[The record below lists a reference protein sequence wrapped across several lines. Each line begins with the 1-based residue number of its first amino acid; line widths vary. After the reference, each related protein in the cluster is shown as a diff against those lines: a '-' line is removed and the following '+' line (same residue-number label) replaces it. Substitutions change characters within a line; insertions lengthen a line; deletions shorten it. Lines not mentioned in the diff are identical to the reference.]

1 MSGVS
6 VQPSL
11 VPGAVLDPAR
21 LAAVKATGLVDRES
35 PVLDRITGLAQRL
48 VGGSATLVTLVQEER
63 QCFVSQA
70 GPSASPMFRE
80 TPLSHSYCQYVVE
93 AGAPLVVPDAR
104 EHPLLRGNPAI
115 TEYNAIAYLGV
126 PLRSP
131 DGFVLGTL
139 CAVDREARPWSDAD
153 VAVMEDLAAAAA
165 AEIAAQVAAH
175 EVAESAELIQQILGS
190 TLDAF
195 VATDLGGRI
204 TGWNRAAEEMFGWSV
219 PEALGRC
226 LNELIIAPQH
236 RRDHADWMIA
246 ASFETEVDPA
256 GRRVEFLGLQRGGRQ
271 FPIELSL
278 TALDRPGGMAAYMFV
293 RDLTSV
299 RRSEMLR
306 TLEYAVSG
314 ALATSESV
322 EQAISQV
329 VAAVAD
335 GLGWPYIEY
344 WQLDDDETH
353 LVRLAVAARDRE
365 VTAPMEEITEY
376 AHGEGIVGQ
385 VWATASARWV
395 RDLPTIDSPRAAA
408 AERASLNTAVAVP
421 VRNGTDVV
429 GVLTAFERRRTEP
442 DPELMAALD
451 TVAAHIGQYVH
462 RRRAEELELEL
473 SRARREFDRVIA
485 NLDDFLWT
493 VRVDAPGQAV
503 MVYASHDSAGVF
515 GGLVPSGDDLSE
527 VTTGMVHPEDRALFE
542 SFGQEMLNGQAA
554 QVTNR
559 VIGADG
565 VTRWVWTRAVPRNEG
580 GIFFIDGVCSD
591 VTERQHDQ
599 EQLRQQAELLDLAP
613 TAVIVKDL
621 EDRITYWNRG
631 AQATYGWDADAA
643 LGCPTHRLLDTR
655 FPVLRTLVDTALS
668 ETGEWHGE
676 LDHLR
681 SDGTRITV
689 LSHQAVQRDHADH
702 PIAILEVNIDVT
714 ARKVAE
720 RRMADSEKRLRTQF
734 SLATVGQATIA
745 LDGAFQQ
752 VNPALAG
759 MLGRSV
765 ALLES
770 MTLDDITH
778 PDERADNHRA
788 AARLF
793 TQDLPL
799 DRHLRMLHAG
809 GHIVDAAMGMSLVRD
824 SDGQPVSF
832 IAVLQ
837 DVTAR
842 LAAERDRDAAAAQL
856 AESNDELQDSNN
868 QLAAANALKLDLMGM
883 LSHEIG
889 TPLNTITAYAE
900 LLQGDLD
907 DVKPPHR
914 KAVEVI
920 ARSARRLEILCAEI
934 LTMCTLDAG
943 QMNATPE
950 PVEIGPALGE
960 ILAGLEISP
969 SVTCETGTTVLVHP
983 SHLQQI
989 VTNYC
994 TNAAKYGG
1002 GVTAVTVERRGGT
1015 VVIGV
1020 CDEGEGIAEDLRPHL
1035 FDRYVRAA
1043 GMSPS
1048 IKGNG
1053 LGLYIVKGLAEA
1065 NNGTAGYEP
1074 GPTGGSIF
1082 TLTLPIAQP
1091 AIR

>member
-6 VQPSL
+6 VQPNPVQNAL
-11 VPGAVLDPAR
+11 ADPAR
-21 LAAVKATGLVDRES
+21 LAAVRATGLIDRDDA
-35 PVLDRITGLAQRL
+35 VLDRITSLARRL
-48 VGGSATLVTLVQEER
+48 VGGRRTLVTLVQEER

-70 GPSASPMFRE
+70 GPDASPMVRE
-80 TPLSHSYCQYVVE
+80 TPLTHSYGQYVVE
-93 AGAPLVVPDAR
+93 SGRPMVVPDAR
-104 EHPLLRGNPAI
+104 EHPLLHDNPAI
-115 TEYNAIAYLGV
+115 AEFQAIAYLGV

-139 CAVDREARPWSDAD
+139 CAVDSEVREWTATD
-153 VAVMEDLAAAAA
+153 VGVMEDLAAAAT
-165 AEIAAQVAAH
+165 AEIAAQVAVH
-175 EVAESAELIQQILGS
+175 EAAEASARLEKIVGS
-190 TLDAF
+190 TLDAY
-195 VATDLGGRI
+195 VATDPGGRI
-204 TGWNRAAEEMFGWSV
+204 TGWNEAAEKMFGWGV
-219 PEALGRC
+219 PEALGRPMS
-226 LNELIIAPQH
+226 ELIIAPQD
-236 RRDHADWMIA
+236 RREHAAWLMA
-246 ASFETEVDPA
+246 MSFEVEVDPA
-256 GRRVEFLGLQRGGRQ
+256 GRRIDLTGVQRGGRQ

-293 RDLTSV
+293 RDLTAV

-306 TLEYAVSG
+306 NLEYSVAG
-314 ALATSESV
+314 ALAASQSV
-322 EQAISQV
+322 EQATDQV
-329 VAAVAD
+329 VEALAE

-344 WQLDDDETH
+344 WHLDDDETRM
-353 LVRLAVAARDRE
+353 VRLAVAARDRA
-365 VTAPMEEITEY
+365 VTAPMEEMSEFGRG
-376 AHGEGIVGQ
+376 HGVVGQ
-385 VWATASARWV
+385 VWESASARWI
-395 RDLPTIDSPRAAA
+395 RELPAADMPRSAA
-408 AERASLNTAVAVP
+408 AEASRLNTAVAVP

-429 GVLTAFERRRTEP
+429 GVLAAFERRRTEP
-442 DPELMAALD
+442 DQELMAALD
-451 TVAAHIGQYVH
+451 TVATHIGQYVH

-473 SRARREFDRVIA
+473 SRARRDFDRVIA
-485 NLDDFLWT
+485 NLEDFIWT
-493 VRVDAPGQAV
+493 VKVNAPGDVA
-503 MVYASHDSAGVF
+503 MVYSSHDRTGIF
-515 GGLVPSGDDLSE
+515 GGLVPSNAELSD
-527 VTTGMVHPEDRALFE
+527 VATSMVHPEDLPQFAA
-542 SFGQEMLNGQAA
+542 FGAEMLGGQAA
-554 QVTNR
+554 QMTCR

-565 VTRWVWTRAVPRNEG
+565 VTRWVWTRAVPRMEG
-580 GIFFIDGVCSD
+580 GAFYIDGVCSD

-621 EDRITYWNRG
+621 EDRVTYWNRG
-631 AQATYGWDADAA
+631 AEATYGWDADAA

-655 FPVLRTLVDTALS
+655 FPVLRTLVDTELA
-668 ETGEWHGE
+668 EKGEWHGE

-689 LSHQAVQRDHADH
+689 LSHMAVQYDDARH
-702 PIAILEVNIDVT
+702 PVAILEVNIDVT

-745 LDGAFQQ
+745 LDGRFQQ
-752 VNPALAG
+752 VNPALAA

-765 ALLES
+765 AVLEG

-799 DRHLRMLHAG
+799 DRHLRMLHAD
-809 GHIVDAAMGMSLVRD
+809 GHLVDAAMGMSLVRD

-842 LAAERDRDAAAAQL
+842 LAAERERAAAEAEL
-856 AESNDELQDSNN
+856 AERNDELEDSNS

-889 TPLNTITAYAE
+889 TPLNTITGYAE
-900 LLQGDLD
+900 LLLGSLD
-907 DVKPPHR
+907 DVTPPHR

-920 ARSARRLEILCAEI
+920 ARSARRLEILRAEI

-943 QMNATPE
+943 QMSATPE
-950 PVEIGPALGE
+950 PVELCPALGD
-960 ILAGLEISP
+960 ILAGLEVSP
-969 SVTCETGTTVLVHP
+969 PVSCAPGMTVLVHP

-989 VTNYC
+989 VTNFC

-1002 GVTAVTVERRGGT
+1002 GVTEVIVERRGGT
-1015 VVIGV
+1015 AVIGV
-1020 CDEGEGIAEDLRPHL
+1020 CDEGEGIPEDLRPHL
-1035 FDRYVRAA
+1035 FDRFTRAA
-1043 GMSPS
+1043 GMSPA
-1048 IKGNG
+1048 IKGHG

-1065 NNGTAGYEP
+1065 NDGTAGYEP
-1074 GPTGGSIF
+1074 NPKGGSIF
-1082 TLTLPIAQP
+1082 TLTLPIS
-1091 AIR
+1091 